1 MEKFIVIIASTFFF
15 ISCNSQNKRK
25 ILGQSEFQREMNAK
39 FKDAST
45 SPLTKKGLKKFK
57 KLDFFPIDDKFKV
70 KAKLIKTS
78 EASSFKFPTSTDR
91 IAFYKKYGEIHFK
104 MNGKKL
110 MLTIFKNEFPKIGYE
125 NHLFLPFLD
134 KTNGFTSYKGGR
146 FIDVLTTDELSDG
159 SIEIDFNKAYNP
171 YCAYS
176 NRYSCPIT
184 PRENFLDV
192 EITAGVMDYKK

>member
-1 MEKFIVIIASTFFF
+1 MFLFE
-15 ISCNSQNKRK
+15 SCNSQNKRK
-25 ILGQSEFQREMNAK
+25 ISGKNEFQRQMNSK

-45 SPLTKKGLKKFK
+45 SPLTKKELKKFK
-57 KLDFFPIDDKFKV
+57 SLDFFPINNKLRV
-70 KAKLIKTS
+70 KAKLIKTP
-78 EASSFKFPTSTDR
+78 EAPSFKFATSTER
-91 IAFYKKYGEIHFK
+91 IVFYKKYGEIYFVVE
-104 MNGKKL
+104 GKELK
-110 MLTIFKNEFPKIGYE
+110 LTIYKNEFPSIGYE

-134 KTNGFTSYKGGR
+134 KTNGFSTYKGGR

-159 SIEIDFNKAYNP
+159 SILIDFNKAYNP

-184 PRENFLDV
+184 PKENFLDV